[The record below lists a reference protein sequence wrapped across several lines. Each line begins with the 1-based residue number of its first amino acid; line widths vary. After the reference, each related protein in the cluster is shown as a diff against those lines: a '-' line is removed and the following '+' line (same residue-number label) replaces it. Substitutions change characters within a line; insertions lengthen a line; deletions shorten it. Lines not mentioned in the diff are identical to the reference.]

1 MLDAAPEIP
10 APAVFDPSGADV
22 LRFALSERRAGR
34 PAVVVTLA
42 EIDGASPRA
51 LGAQMAVAEDGRFA
65 GSISSGCLERAIVEE
80 ARAAMARGTGG
91 VIRYGKGSPFLDVTL
106 PCGSGVDLLFTVNP
120 SADVL
125 NDAVAA
131 LDTRRPVA
139 ARFDPGA
146 MRLSDAQRSERED
159 DTMFTRVYQPP
170 LKIAAAGVG
179 AELVLLARI
188 ARAAGHRFCA
198 ISPDETILAQCGA
211 EESLHLK
218 SSTSLPKIP
227 ADPWTAF
234 VFLFHDR
241 EWELAVAPA
250 VLASPAFYIG
260 AVGSRR
266 THGERFEALRETGLD
281 DAALSRIEGPIGLI
295 PATRDPSALAV
306 SVLAGVIAA
315 WPHGTA

>member
-1 MLDAAPEIP
+1 MLDASPEIP
-10 APAVFDPSGADV
+10 LPAAFDPSGGDV
-22 LRFALSERRAGR
+22 LRFALAERRAGR
-34 PAVVVTLA
+34 PAVIVTLV

-80 ARAAMARGTGG
+80 ARAAMDRGEGG
-91 VIRYGKGSPFLDVTL
+91 VVRYGKGSPFLDVTL

-120 SADVL
+120 PAEALS
-125 NDAVAA
+125 DACIA
-131 LDTRRPVA
+131 LDARRPVA
-139 ARFDPGA
+139 AGFETNT
-146 MRLSDAQRSERED
+146 MTLCDARRSQRESE
-159 DTMFTRVYQPP
+159 TSFTRIYQPP
-170 LKIAAAGVG
+170 LRIAAAGVG

-198 ISPDETILAQCGA
+198 ISPDEAILAQCGA
-211 EESLHLK
+211 QECFHLK
-218 SSTSLPKIP
+218 SSSSLPEIP

-241 EWELAVAPA
+241 EWELALAPA
-250 VLASPAFYIG
+250 ALASSAFYIG

-266 THGERFEALRETGLD
+266 THAERIEALRGAELD
-281 DAALSRIEGPIGLI
+281 DASLARIEGPIGLI

-306 SVLAGVIAA
+306 SVLAGVLAA
-315 WPHGTA
+315 WPHGAA